1 MIQPAPVPSWGRAV
15 ERAERIRGSQNQN
28 LLAEQRLKDYPKEEQ
43 WRAEQ
48 RGRQR
53 TTWNREDEVYKR
65 EVERLKFK
73 DEADALDY
81 MIKSSPMIN
90 WQNYPDSRQHLLDM
104 GLNPAALPEPEVI
117 YNRAMEAG
125 ADPNQFF
132 EAWKNK
138 ALMTGQQRLELIKKQ
153 ADISARGYK
162 PGTKEDALAFEEAKA
177 GFKGTKWSAPKAGID
192 ENGKQVFFQTN
203 DKGESRLVRGVQPEP
218 KKGMRVT
225 TPDGTIVEIGGNGG
239 TTDLTPKT
247 KGTIEAKL
255 MGGKEQLARMQAI
268 YSEFKPEYQEIPTRL
283 GKTWTSIKA
292 SFGQNIPKEDARSLT
307 EFKKF
312 QRKSIENI
320 NLYIKELTG
329 AQMSVKEADRLRLA
343 QPDPGEKWYSGD
355 DPITFK
361 AKMDDILK
369 ATRACVARY
378 EYYKTKGL
386 NDTQI
391 KSIVNDNTAIS
402 LETLM
407 EKIK

>member
-162 PGTKEDALAFEEAKA
+162 PGTKEEALAFEKA
-177 GFKGTKWSAPKAGID
+177 MAEIKKEFTKPTYEQKTLYGPQGQTRNVPVQKGTEYTPPKGWSLAKPEKLQKEPTPQQALMRISGIRKTMATLDKTNEITAMIIAANPELAGMVGQKIDDDLKQQLMDAWNDELDYLYRFVPKSTKKPKRELNVETARKILQEAG
-192 ENGKQVFFQTN
+192 G
-203 DKGESRLVRGVQPEP
+203 DKGKAREIAKSRG
-218 KKGMRVT
+218 
-225 TPDGTIVEIGGNGG
+225 
-239 TTDLTPKT
+239 
-247 KGTIEAKL
+247 
-255 MGGKEQLARMQAI
+255 
-268 YSEFKPEYQEIPTRL
+268 Y
-283 GKTWTSIKA
+283 
-292 SFGQNIPKEDARSLT
+292 
-307 EFKKF
+307 
-312 QRKSIENI
+312 
-320 NLYIKELTG
+320 
-329 AQMSVKEADRLRLA
+329 
-343 QPDPGEKWYSGD
+343 
-355 DPITFK
+355 TF
-361 AKMDDILK
+361 
-369 ATRACVARY
+369 
-378 EYYKTKGL
+378 
-386 NDTQI
+386 
-391 KSIVNDNTAIS
+391 
-402 LETLM
+402 
-407 EKIK
+407 